1 MSHMRQTNVLI
12 AGAGLAGSTAAA
24 MLARA
29 GCDVVL
35 VDPHPVYPPDFRC
48 EKLDQSQIEILK
60 KTGLADAV
68 LAVATPNRSLWVA
81 RFGHLVEKLKGAQC
95 GIFYDTLV
103 NTVRAQVPAAAF
115 IAAKVSQV
123 KTSGERQTVTLSTG
137 EQISARLV
145 V

>member
-1 MSHMRQTNVLI
+1 MRQTDILI

-29 GCDVVL
+29 GYDVTL
-35 VDPHPVYPPDFRC
+35 VDPHPIYPPDFRC

-95 GIFYDTLV
+95 GLLYDTLV
-103 NTVRAQVPAAAF
+103 NTVRAQVPPAAF
-115 IAAKVSQV
+115 IAAKVASI
-123 KTSGERQTVTLSTG
+123 KTGP
-137 EQISARLV
+137 
-145 V
+145 